1 MSLYFPTTDDAIGIN
16 QEALKS
22 SGQTN
27 HALLR
32 PDVLDSA
39 LGRAG
44 NHYYYGVGEEPE
56 LIANAAGALA
66 HGVGAAQSFEDGN
79 KRTAY
84 WLTHHFLHQNGY
96 PHLAPEDDEELADHL
111 IGHGEGTHS
120 MEDTQNLFR
129 SRLNQQTHSHVVSNI
144 LDPIHDTLS
153 PSVFDN
159 PGDDK
164 PVLKDQHRKWIRKTV
179 HEVLHEAGYTHIDQW
194 LTLVLT
200 GSLTTYQYDKGS
212 DCDISLFVDT
222 KHFPEWSRAE
232 MIGLMIGKIDGRTL
246 PGTHYP
252 MQCFVVPPEVK
263 REDLYQPG
271 LRSGYDLST
280 SSWIVPPER
289 DRAMNVE
296 KQLPEFYAYALEQAD
311 KMESLLRYEP
321 EKATLFWHQIHKR
334 RRDDQKAGKGDYAA
348 SNIVYKFLANR
359 GLFDDLSTL
368 TGEYIAH
375 YESQHDSSG
384 KQGRTFQP
392 PGVNALFHN
401 SQNQSQTLSIRNP
414 GGEMR
419 APTEIDHIHTSHI
432 DLPVLESK
440 EVSEN
445 ASSQSALESSS
456 HNSYDKISE
465 NTQYDW
471 DFQQTSE
478 QHTSYNNSVYHPS
491 SLSNYKTRQEVE
503 DRTDYNSSSS
513 YELNTRNAGKP
524 SKFEQ
529 ISAATGE
536 YIAKIATQDFFTD
549 ANQGLHAPEQPL
561 RPEDVSQSPEHQ
573 RVLQAMRPH
582 YGPFDE
588 HIETSIPDYR
598 SNSLAKAQSLLGMG
612 GGRLL
617 DIAGSTGAWNKA
629 LSHLSGGKWQTDN
642 LDPNQAMIDH
652 FNKTPVQGANMVP
665 LAFGEGFE
673 DNGRA
678 VPKYETKDPYDV
690 VHESMGFQFIGPNRH
705 AQVNEAKKLMKPG
718 GLFLSEQKFHT
729 DNEAE
734 NEAEKDQWKLKYHTP
749 ANLQRKNEQVGFQ
762 DHGPMVDNLAHQ
774 QDYEDTLRQHF
785 RHVRPYWQSGNFA
798 GYAASD
804 NPTQVK
810 RFTNGMNPSRTA
822 AKMEPIQDQH
832 VKHRVDKRAVQL
844 AARHLG
850 IKAPVKVAHVGGVCG
865 RYHGLNKNG
874 DHEISVVGWLRPES
888 ASKQIWHELTH
899 AEQMERGEDV
909 MKIPTT
915 DDVNYEQYRNHPLEV
930 EAHEWGERNP
940 FPLALPLIKESKI
953 AAPRGFRPQIAKFVY
968 DPVSHTGLVGEMGRA
983 EGENYSHNQ
992 LAQQL
997 KAKVPEMDLK
1007 NLCFGD
1013 VGRTGVAQVFG
1024 RSRIGPGKGDYNP
1037 YQGEYEA
1044 VEFIKKAVPGAKVWN
1059 SPKKINDE
1067 WGQIDPTV
1075 LYVGVPPAVESNA
1088 EAPIEQS
1095 QSWTF

>member
-1 MSLYFPTTDDAIGIN
+1 MQVT
-16 QEALKS
+16 
-22 SGQTN
+22 
-27 HALLR
+27 
-32 PDVLDSA
+32 
-39 LGRAG
+39 
-44 NHYYYGVGEEPE
+44 
-56 LIANAAGALA
+56 
-66 HGVGAAQSFEDGN
+66 
-79 KRTAY
+79 
-84 WLTHHFLHQNGY
+84 
-96 PHLAPEDDEELADHL
+96 
-111 IGHGEGTHS
+111 
-120 MEDTQNLFR
+120 
-129 SRLNQQTHSHVVSNI
+129 SNI
-144 LDPIHDTLS
+144 LDPIHSELS
-153 PSVFDN
+153 PAVFDN
-159 PGDDK
+159 PSADK
-164 PVLKDQHRKWIRKTV
+164 PVLKDQHRKWIRKV
-179 HEVLHEAGYTHIDQW
+179 VYEVLEDAGYTHIDQW

-212 DCDISLFVDT
+212 DCDISLFVDA

-232 MIGLMIGKIDGRTL
+232 MIGLMIGKVDGRIL

-359 GLFDDLSTL
+359 GL
-368 TGEYIAH
+368 
-375 YESQHDSSG
+375 
-384 KQGRTFQP
+384 
-392 PGVNALFHN
+392 
-401 SQNQSQTLSIRNP
+401 
-414 GGEMR
+414 
-419 APTEIDHIHTSHI
+419 
-432 DLPVLESK
+432 
-440 EVSEN
+440 
-445 ASSQSALESSS
+445 
-456 HNSYDKISE
+456 
-465 NTQYDW
+465 
-471 DFQQTSE
+471 
-478 QHTSYNNSVYHPS
+478 
-491 SLSNYKTRQEVE
+491 
-503 DRTDYNSSSS
+503 
-513 YELNTRNAGKP
+513 
-524 SKFEQ
+524 FEQ